1 MIRLMARKT
10 CNVLFLCTA
19 NSARSIFAEAILN
32 RLGGGRLRGFS
43 AGSHPAG
50 RVNPLAI
57 ELLRHLGY
65 PVAGLRSKG
74 WEAFARRHSPALDIV
89 VTVCDR
95 AAAEPCP
102 VWPGRPV
109 SAHWGIADPAAAGG
123 DDEARRSAFRRA
135 FAELER
141 RIEAFAALPVENL
154 DAATLKARLDAIGR
168 SPPADA

>member
-1 MIRLMARKT
+1 MIRIVARKT
-10 CNVLFLCTA
+10 YNVLFLCTG

-57 ELLRHLGY
+57 ELLLSLGY
-65 PVAGLRSKG
+65 PVAGLRSKDC
-74 WEAFARRHSPALDIV
+74 EEFARRQSPPLDIV
-89 VTVCDR
+89 ITVCDR

-109 SAHWGIADPAAAGG
+109 AAHWGIEDPAAAGG
-123 DDEARRSAFRRA
+123 DDDARRRAFRRA
-135 FAELER
+135 SAELER
-141 RIEAFAALPVENL
+141 RVKAFAGLPVDDL
-154 DAATLKARLDAIGR
+154 DAATLKVRLEALGR
-168 SPPADA
+168 APPADA

>member
-1 MIRLMARKT
+1 MIRVVARKT
-10 CNVLFLCTA
+10 YNVLFLCTG

-32 RLGGGRLRGFS
+32 RSGGGRFRGFS

-57 ELLRHLGY
+57 ELLLSLGY
-65 PVAGLRSKG
+65 AVAGLRSKG
-74 WEAFARRHSPALDIV
+74 WEEFARRQSPPLDIV
-89 VTVCDR
+89 ITVCDR

-109 SAHWGIADPAAAGG
+109 AAHWGIEDPAAAGG
-123 DDEARRSAFRRA
+123 DDEARRRAFRRA

-141 RIEAFAALPVENL
+141 RVKAFAGLPVENL
-154 DAATLKARLDAIGR
+154 GAATLKARLEALGR
-168 SPPADA
+168 APPADA